1 MRSLSILTT
10 SRSDL
15 QVVQSILPSVSY
27 REWHSINL
35 LYYQDLDVSFIP
47 ATVKRYK
54 IPINSSVTTH
64 CHATCGSNIILKIL
78 SCVKHSDIETVL
90 FIIGDRSELVLFSYH
105 CLMLDIPVIHHS
117 GGDITN
123 GAIDNQARDAIT
135 AMSDFH
141 LTSHSF
147 HTERVIQLG
156 ENIDRVWT
164 VGEPALNVLK
174 SRLENEVS
182 SVGQPLRL
190 DSLSLNSYIL
200 GCFHSSTQDDC
211 SIDNQIVFIKDLLSS
226 FRGTLLLT
234 HPNSDYGGLRIH
246 QAILD
251 IANQLPNII
260 YISALGEK
268 YFEALLKCNYVI
280 GNSSSGIFEA
290 PLALKRSINIGQRQE
305 GRLQSKSVMNIEY
318 SISQYKAAVKHIEE
332 TSNFSG
338 HYIYKSP
345 YFNSDC
351 LLQISSIL
359 SDISRRDSL
368 IKKKK
373 KSFS

>member
-1 MRSLSILTT
+1 MENRN
-10 SRSDL
+10 D
-15 QVVQSILPSVSY
+15 
-27 REWHSINL
+27 N
-35 LYYQDLDVSFIP
+35 D
-47 ATVKRYK
+47 
-54 IPINSSVTTH
+54 
-64 CHATCGSNIILKIL
+64 II
-78 SCVKHSDIETVL
+78 
-90 FIIGDRSELVLFSYH
+90 F
-105 CLMLDIPVIHHS
+105 
-117 GGDITN
+117 
-123 GAIDNQARDAIT
+123 
-135 AMSDFH
+135 
-141 LTSHSF
+141 
-147 HTERVIQLG
+147 
-156 ENIDRVWT
+156 
-164 VGEPALNVLK
+164 
-174 SRLENEVS
+174 
-182 SVGQPLRL
+182 
-190 DSLSLNSYIL
+190 
-200 GCFHSSTQDDC
+200 
-211 SIDNQIVFIKDLLSS
+211 VFIKDLLSS